1 MGGTFHAPLGQA
13 LTDLSGVAGSLLIY
27 VGWIMRWVQ
36 PQGLQAKRAVEDCDI
51 HYSGASFLLKQLLL
65 NPLVGSKQAK
75 NMSIYVYISLYVYMS
90 MCVCVYVHVCV
101 LYMYMYLYLYLYLY
115 LYMYMYI

>member
-1 MGGTFHAPLGQA
+1 MPVSFLPPVLHLLLVVFRYFLQCPMGGTFHAPLGQA

-65 NPLVGSKQAK
+65 NPLVGSKQK
-75 NMSIYVYISLYVYMS
+75 NSVLCS
-90 MCVCVYVHVCV
+90 VCQ
-101 LYMYMYLYLYLYLY
+101 
-115 LYMYMYI
+115 I